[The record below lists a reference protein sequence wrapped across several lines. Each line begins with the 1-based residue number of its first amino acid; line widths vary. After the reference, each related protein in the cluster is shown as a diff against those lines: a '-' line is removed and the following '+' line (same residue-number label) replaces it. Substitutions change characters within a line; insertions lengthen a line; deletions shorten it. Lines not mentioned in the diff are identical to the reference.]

1 MMKQYE
7 DIIHRCFRCGYC
19 KLTEG
24 YTDFNCPPHR
34 AFRFESY
41 SPGGRMWL
49 IRALMNH
56 EISNTEHYRE
66 ILFSCTM
73 CANCVEHCVFPFK
86 EDLVN
91 IFVAARGELIN
102 TGVIPPGVRDFLK
115 NIQLSGNP
123 YKQPARERAQWAHDL
138 GIPEYTDQ
146 EYLLYVGCVGSYDE
160 QGQKSAK
167 AVARL
172 LLHAGVSFGILGR
185 NELCE
190 GNEVR
195 FLGDEALFAYLAKQN
210 IDQFSELG
218 IRKIIT
224 VDPHAYNA
232 LKNDYPPLGGEFDV
246 FHYTQILAP
255 LMDSDRFALSKY
267 PVALTYHD
275 PCYLGRHNNEY
286 DAPRKILMSVP
297 GLQMTE
303 LDTSGENS
311 LCCGGGGGNFFTDI
325 LGSGQD
331 SPARVRVRQAHDAGI
346 RIIAVACPMCAKMLT
361 DAVRTEEFS
370 GDLEVLD
377 IAEVVHRAL

>member
-24 YTDFNCPPHR
+24 YRDFNCPPHQ

-49 IRALMNH
+49 IRAFLNK
-56 EISNTEHYRE
+56 EIKNTERYRE
-66 ILFSCTM
+66 ILFSCSM
-73 CANCVEHCVFPFK
+73 CANCMEHCIFPFK
-86 EDLVN
+86 DDLVN
-91 IFVAARGELIN
+91 IFVAARGELVDS
-102 TGVIPPGVRDFLK
+102 GVIPPGVRDFLK
-115 NIQLSGNP
+115 NIQLAGNP
-123 YKQPARERAQWAHDL
+123 YKQPAGERALWAENL
-138 GIPEYTDQ
+138 EIPEYTDQ

-160 QGQKSAK
+160 QGKKSAT
-167 AVARL
+167 AIARIL
-172 LLHAGVSFGILGR
+172 MHAGVSFGILGA

-195 FLGDEALFAYLAKQN
+195 FLGDQGLFAYLAEQN
-210 IDQFSELG
+210 IGQFSRLG
-218 IRKIIT
+218 IKKIIT

-232 LKNDYPPLGGEFDV
+232 LKNDYPRLGGEFEV

-255 LMDSDRFALSKY
+255 LMDSDRFALSEY
-267 PVALTYHD
+267 PLALTYHD

-286 DAPRKILMSVP
+286 DAPRIILASVP
-297 GLQMTE
+297 GLKITE

-325 LGSGQD
+325 LGSGEE
-331 SPARVRVRQAHDAGI
+331 SPARMRVRQAHDAGAD
-346 RIIAVACPMCAKMLT
+346 IIAVACPMCAKMLT
-361 DAVRTEEFS
+361 DAVKTEELS
-370 GDLEVLD
+370 DDLEVLD
-377 IAEVVHRAL
+377 IAEVILRAL

>member
-1 MMKQYE
+1 MMKRYE

-49 IRALMNH
+49 IRALLNH
-56 EISNTEHYRE
+56 DISNTEHYRE

-73 CANCVEHCVFPFK
+73 CANCVEHCIFTFK

-102 TGVIPPGVRDFLK
+102 TGIIPPGVRDFLK

-138 GIPEYTDQ
+138 EIPEYTDQ

-160 QGQKSAK
+160 QGRKSAK

-172 LLHAGVSFGILGR
+172 LLHAGVSFGILGEH
-185 NELCE
+185 ELCD

-195 FLGDEALFAYLAKQN
+195 FLGDEALFEYLAKLN
-210 IDQFSELG
+210 IDQFGKRG

-255 LMDSDRFALSKY
+255 LMDSDRLSLSEY

-286 DAPRKILMSVP
+286 DAPRKILASVP
-297 GLQMTE
+297 GLQITE

-325 LGSGQD
+325 LGSDQD
-331 SPARVRVRQAHDAGI
+331 SPARIRVRQAHDAGN

-361 DAVRTEEFS
+361 DAVKTEGLS
-370 GDLEVLD
+370 DDLEVLD
-377 IAEVVHRAL
+377 IAEVVLRSL